1 MATEN
6 PEMTDHPDRARRP
19 AGVGEED
26 APTQQ
31 LVAAT
36 LGDRC
41 VNCGV
46 PLSSDQRYCVNCG
59 ERRGKLRFAL
69 PTAPA
74 AVTEVS
80 QTRRSAW
87 RRGPSSDRPRVS
99 SGATLVAG
107 VGTLLLAMGV
117 GVLIG
122 HTSGTPK
129 QAAAPPVQVVSVGG
143 GSGSGGTT
151 TAGTTATKSGKKGG
165 KGGSHSK
172 SKSKA
177 SAAGAPPAAVAA
189 KASNA
194 ASKVLGGSKN
204 LPPATVTVGQQ
215 GHGPGFNKSGQFDG
229 SFFGN

>member
-6 PEMTDHPDRARRP
+6 PEMTHDRDPVSRP
-19 AGVGEED
+19 AGVAEDD

-69 PTAPA
+69 PAAPA
-74 AVTEVS
+74 AVTEVR

-87 RRGPSSDRPRVS
+87 RRGPSADRPRVS

-143 GSGSGGTT
+143 GSGSAT
-151 TAGTTATKSGKKGG
+151 TARTPATTSSKKSGKG
-165 KGGSHSK
+165 GGSN

-177 SAAGAPPAAVAA
+177 RAAAAPPAAVAA

-194 ASKVLGGSKN
+194 ASKVLGGSKS

-215 GHGPGFNKSGQFDG
+215 GHGPGFNKGGKFDG